1 MVELILILNKYYNKI
16 NNINILRGEI
26 ITMRKSI
33 ISIMRDI
40 GNFFGYIAEIRNR
53 RIFIPYDIFH
63 CISGF
68 SKDNIKNLHKTKL

>member
-40 GNFFGYIAEIRNR
+40 GTFFGHIAEIRNS
-53 RIFIPYDIFH
+53 RIFIPYDISH

>member
-1 MVELILILNKYYNKI
+1 MSK
-16 NNINILRGEI
+16 RI
-26 ITMRKSI
+26 ID
-33 ISIMRDI
+33 IMRDI
-40 GNFFGYIAEIRNR
+40 GTFFGYIAEIRNR